1 MIKIPRIILAGD
13 RSSAGKTTISVG
25 IMALLKEKGRIV
37 QPYKVGLD
45 YIDPSYH
52 SMITGKQGENLDGYL
67 MSNKAVTESFV
78 HSAEGADIAVIEGV
92 RGLYEGLESLSDV
105 GSTAQIAKILKAP
118 VILIVDAQSITR
130 STAAIVKGYK
140 DFDRN
145 VNLRGVILNKIG
157 SERHAEK
164 ARMAIEK
171 YTKVEVL
178 GAIPRTNAMK
188 LTMRHLGLIPAR
200 EGASRV
206 DGFGAKLERI
216 EQTIS
221 ENLNIDRI
229 AEIAAEAP
237 PIRNFKP
244 GIFVRGADAGV
255 KIGVAMDE
263 SFNFYYK
270 DNLDLLELKGA
281 ELVYFSPVHDREI
294 PEVDG
299 LIIGGGYP
307 EIFAAELAANE
318 SMRQS
323 VKEASAKG
331 MPIYA
336 ECGGLMYLMRSLET
350 EDERRHD
357 MAGVFEGTA
366 AMKHVRTIG
375 YVAGRFS
382 RDTPIGQEDAMFK
395 GHEFHHSLIT
405 DLSPDAR
412 FAYRLDRGTGISSGM
427 DGLIK
432 DNTLAA
438 YTHLHAAS
446 YLTFAGKF
454 VESCA
459 VYKEKGT

>member
-25 IMALLKEKGRIV
+25 IMALLREKGRVV

-52 SMITGKQGENLDGYL
+52 SMITGRRGENLDGYL
-67 MSNKAVTESFV
+67 MSDRAVTEAFV

-105 GSTAQIAKILKAP
+105 GSTAQIAKTLKAP

-130 STAAIVKGYK
+130 SAAAIVKGYK

-206 DGFGAKLERI
+206 DGFGEKLERI
-216 EQTIS
+216 EQKIS
-221 ENLNIDRI
+221 ENLNVDRI
-229 AEIAAEAP
+229 AEIAAEAT
-237 PIRNFKP
+237 PIKTFKP
-244 GIFVRGADAGV
+244 DVFVKGADAGV

-263 SFNFYYK
+263 AFNFYYK

-281 ELVYFSPVHDREI
+281 ELVYFSPVHDRAI

-307 EIFAAELAANE
+307 EIFAAELSANE
-318 SMRQS
+318 GMRRS

-331 MPIYA
+331 MPIYG
-336 ECGGLMYLMRSLET
+336 ECGGLMYLMESLET
-350 EDERRHD
+350 DDGRRHN

-375 YVAGRFS
+375 YVVGRFS
-382 RDTPIGQEDAMFK
+382 ADTPIGQEDATFK

-405 DLSPDAR
+405 DLSSGAR
-412 FAYRLDRGTGISSGM
+412 FAYRLDRGTGISNGL
-427 DGLIK
+427 DGLLK
-432 DNTLAA
+432 NNTLAA

-446 YLTFAGKF
+446 YLTLSGRF

-459 VYKEKGT
+459 VFGEKGT